1 MITGADGGLK
11 HYIKV
16 LDMAGSSMETWK
28 TRWTALINTRSQIV
42 KDCELDWA
50 MIS

>member
-16 LDMAGSSMETWK
+16 LDMAGSSMET
-28 TRWTALINTRSQIV
+28 
-42 KDCELDWA
+42 
-50 MIS
+50 